1 MIRIL
6 QHILFW
12 SCYFLFYMNMEY
24 MWVKDALP
32 DRTLLQ
38 LLPDM
43 FLSVG
48 GIIVP
53 EIIFAYYILYVAYEW
68 FLNTPR
74 LRLLNLILTVLVFL
88 GCVVLLKL
96 FAFYI
101 INNWTYQKRLTR
113 AETWN
118 IAIFLR
124 AFVFFGFSS
133 GLALSLKLFR
143 KRTRLAKREKM
154 LVQERLSV
162 ELKSLRNQLNPHF
175 LFNTLNNIYSL
186 TRKKSDMAPDAVL
199 KLSNLLD
206 FMLYKSETD
215 TITLASEIQFLE
227 DFIALEKIRYNERLS
242 LSFKKN
248 IEDPSAQIPPLLL
261 LPLIENAFKH
271 GASESQNEI
280 SITLEIIQKGNEVIF
295 WIENNYDPLQN
306 QSSNGI
312 GLQNVSRRLK
322 LLYKNHKIEITPQA
336 GIFKVYLY
344 LDLLSYGKT

>member
-1 MIRIL
+1 
-6 QHILFW
+6 
-12 SCYFLFYMNMEY
+12 
-24 MWVKDALP
+24 
-32 DRTLLQ
+32 
-38 LLPDM
+38 
-43 FLSVG
+43 
-48 GIIVP
+48 
-53 EIIFAYYILYVAYEW
+53 
-68 FLNTPR
+68 
-74 LRLLNLILTVLVFL
+74 
-88 GCVVLLKL
+88 
-96 FAFYI
+96 
-101 INNWTYQKRLTR
+101 
-113 AETWN
+113 
-118 IAIFLR
+118 
-124 AFVFFGFSS
+124 
-133 GLALSLKLFR
+133 
-143 KRTRLAKREKM
+143 
-154 LVQERLSV
+154 
-162 ELKSLRNQLNPHF
+162 
-175 LFNTLNNIYSL
+175 
-186 TRKKSDMAPDAVL
+186 MAPDAVL